1 MFGKRFFSSS
11 KIFKQRSLIN
21 RPERD
26 VYIKNFR
33 MPTCRDC
40 LYYKGGSKDE
50 DPFKISD
57 WDKCLKY
64 GEKNVVTGEIKHQYA
79 DFVRKQELQCGL
91 SGKQFIHKKGES
103 TLLTR

>member
-1 MFGKRFFSSS
+1 MLGKRFFTSS
-11 KIFKQRSLIN
+11 KIFKQRSLIH

-26 VYIKNFR
+26 VYIKYFR

-40 LYYKGGSKDE
+40 VYFKAGSKQE

-64 GEKNVVTGEIKHQYA
+64 GEKNVVTGEITYQYA

-91 SGKQFIHKKGES
+91 TGKQFIEKMADLP
-103 TLLTR
+103 LLSH